1 MSRHKDR
8 FVAITSKGAQD
19 RRPAP
24 RLAFDIAATSKQW
37 GAALD
42 RMDKSRR
49 LTLKETN
56 RLLDTIVVSQDAER
70 EAAGRALRA
79 RLARQ
84 VREKGGR

>member
-1 MSRHKDR
+1 MSP
-8 FVAITSKGAQD
+8 
-19 RRPAP
+19 RRRAP
-24 RLAFDIAATSKQW
+24 RQEGMAFDVAASSRQW
-37 GAALD
+37 ADVLA
-42 RMDKSRR
+42 RMDRSNR